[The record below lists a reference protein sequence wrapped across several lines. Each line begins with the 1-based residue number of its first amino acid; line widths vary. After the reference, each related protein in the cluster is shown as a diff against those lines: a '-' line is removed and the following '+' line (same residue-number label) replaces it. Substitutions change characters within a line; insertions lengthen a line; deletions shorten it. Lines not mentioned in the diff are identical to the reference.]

1 MNMKAPPAIRMRT
14 SAAPITRAR
23 CRSAALSTRSY
34 VRFSHSN
41 EASKVLETHPVP
53 SPWSGRSIRE
63 VSMGVSVSATNP
75 EISTATASV
84 MPNSLKRRPTVPWR
98 KATGTNTATREIVV
112 ARIANPIS
120 FEPSR
125 AACRR
130 VFLISR
136 WR

>member
-1 MNMKAPPAIRMRT
+1 
-14 SAAPITRAR
+14 
-23 CRSAALSTRSY
+23 
-34 VRFSHSN
+34 
-41 EASKVLETHPVP
+41 
-53 SPWSGRSIRE
+53 
-63 VSMGVSVSATNP
+63 MGVSVSATNP

-84 MPNSLKRRPTVPWR
+84 MPNSLKRRPTVPCR